1 MVSRSVLPIFCFLAC
16 STFPIVTD
24 GLARIAFEK
33 SGLVCCKHAVH
44 LLAAHHGMLKLQF
57 HVIDV
62 LLEGLQKGEHV
73 CRLLVKVHDLAIL
86 VIDRLRR
93 DVANEGK
100 VLLDSI

>member
-1 MVSRSVLPIFCFLAC
+1 
-16 STFPIVTD
+16 
-24 GLARIAFEK
+24 
-33 SGLVCCKHAVH
+33 
-44 LLAAHHGMLKLQF
+44 MLKLQL

-93 DVANEGK
+93 DVANKGK